1 MQTLDDVKNYL
12 NITWSEEADDKKV
25 RSAALRAQSAV
36 GGLIGKPKAVFFTEK
51 AEEES
56 NSDIVGEEEQLF
68 LDCCRYIYN
77 DAYEDFRPNFSE
89 VIRSLRAA
97 NVVSGEE
104 AAADDG
110 EADLIQ

>member
-12 NITWSEEADDKKV
+12 NITWSDDLTDKKV
-25 RSAALRAQSAV
+25 RSAAVRAQSAV

-51 AEEES
+51 SEES
-56 NSDIVGEEEQLF
+56 VSDAAGEEEQLF

-97 NVVSGEE
+97 NSVSGKE
-104 AAADDG
+104 AADDAG
-110 EADLIQ
+110 EADIIQ

>member
-12 NITWSEEADDKKV
+12 NITWSDDETDKKV
-25 RSAALRAQSAV
+25 KSAAVRAQSAV
-36 GGLIGKPKAVFFTEK
+36 GGLIGKPKAKFFSENS
-51 AEEES
+51 EES
-56 NSDIVGEEEQLF
+56 NPDIVGEEEQLF

-97 NVVSGEE
+97 NVVSNEE
-104 AAADDG
+104 AAADAG
-110 EADLIQ
+110 EADIIQ